1 MGSEDDDLLF
11 IDEDTSLAPDRRP
24 WKVLIAD
31 DDEDVHLSTK
41 LIFKQFVFQNRE
53 IEFLDS
59 YSGSETGTVL
69 RNNPDVAVVLLDVV
83 MESDDAGL
91 KAVKYIRGELS
102 NPIIRI
108 ILRTGQPGQAPEEQ
122 VIVDYDINDYKS
134 KSEMTSRKLFTAMV
148 SALRSF
154 HDLQTIE
161 ASRKGLERVLEG
173 SVDLLNVHSTERFLS
188 GLLMQL
194 QTMFHLGG
202 DAVLCARSVDGSDTP
217 MLEKPVVLAG
227 TGKYEDITGTEVEM
241 IEVPEWK
248 QDILDAF
255 EDGRG
260 GFKEGNLAIYFYS
273 REAFEIVILFA
284 AQYEPS
290 AFDNTLIDVFC
301 RTAAVS
307 LSNVH
312 LMETLERK
320 VLERTALLSKAN
332 EDLLVMASTD
342 ALTGAYNRGYLFDAG
357 SRSMNT
363 ARRYQRPLT
372 VIILDV
378 DHFKAINDTHGH
390 AVGDIVLKAIT
401 GTCQDVLRKTDIFG
415 RYGGEEFVAL
425 LPETDLE
432 GAIISAERLRT
443 AVESL
448 VFEGI
453 DASIRVT
460 ISLGVTNASSADNE
474 IAQTIQR
481 ADKALYQAKT
491 QGRNRAV
498 ALEGGS

>member
-1 MGSEDDDLLF
+1 MGSEDDDMLF
-11 IDEDTSLAPDRRP
+11 ADEDTSLSPERKP

-31 DDEDVHLSTK
+31 DDIDVHLSTK
-41 LIFKQFVFQNRE
+41 LVFKQFVFQDRE

-59 YSGSETGTVL
+59 YSGTETGTVL

-91 KAVKYIRGELS
+91 RAVKYIRGELA

-202 DAVLCARSVDGSDTP
+202 DAVLCARSVDGSEAP
-217 MLEKPVVLAG
+217 MLAKPVVLAG
-227 TGKYEDITGTEVEM
+227 TGKYENITGTEVEK

-248 QDILDAF
+248 QDILTAF
-255 EDGRG
+255 ENGHG
-260 GFKEGNLAIYFYS
+260 GFKSGNLAIYFYS

-312 LMETLERK
+312 LMETLELK
-320 VLERTALLSKAN
+320 VIERTALLSKAN

-342 ALTGAYNRGYLFDAG
+342 ALTGTHNRGYLFDVG
-357 SRSMNT
+357 TRCIHT
-363 ARRYQRPLT
+363 TRRYQRPLT

-390 AVGDIVLKAIT
+390 AVGDAVLKALT
-401 GTCQDVLRKTDIFG
+401 GTCLEVLRKTDIFG

-432 GAIISAERLRT
+432 GATISAERLR
-443 AVESL
+443 AAAESL
-448 VFEGI
+448 IVEGM

-460 ISLGVTNASSADNE
+460 ISLGVTRLSPADTE

-498 ALEGGS
+498 VLEGDH

>member
-1 MGSEDDDLLF
+1 MGSEDDDMLF
-11 IDEDTSLAPDRRP
+11 ADEDTSLSPERKP

-31 DDEDVHLSTK
+31 DDIDVHLSTK
-41 LIFKQFVFQNRE
+41 LVFKQFVFQDRE

-59 YSGSETGTVL
+59 YSGTETGTVL

-91 KAVKYIRGELS
+91 RAVKYIRGELA

-202 DAVLCARSVDGSDTP
+202 DAVLCARSVDGSDAP

-227 TGKYEDITGTEVEM
+227 TGTYENITGTEVEN

-248 QDILDAF
+248 QDIQDAF
-255 EDGRG
+255 ENGRG
-260 GFKEGNLAIYFYS
+260 GFKSGNLAIYFYS

-320 VLERTALLSKAN
+320 VIERTALLSKAN

-342 ALTGAYNRGYLFDAG
+342 ALTGTYNRGYLFDAG

-390 AVGDIVLKAIT
+390 AVGDVILKAIT
-401 GTCQDVLRKTDIFG
+401 RICLDVLRKTDIFG

-425 LPETDLE
+425 LPETDLA

-448 VFEGI
+448 VSEGA

-460 ISLGVTNASSADNE
+460 ISLGVTNLSSADNE

-498 ALEGGS
+498 ALEGGN

>member
-1 MGSEDDDLLF
+1 MGSENDDLLF
-11 IDEDTSLAPDRRP
+11 IDEDTSLAPDRMP

-31 DDEDVHLSTK
+31 DDEDVHLTTK
-41 LIFKQFVFQNRE
+41 FVFKQFVFQDRE

-91 KAVKYIRGELS
+91 KAVRYIRGELA

-134 KSEMTSRKLFTAMV
+134 KSEMTSRKLFTTMV

-202 DAVLCARSVDGSDTP
+202 DAVLCARSGDGCDTP

-241 IEVPEWK
+241 IDVPEWK

-255 EDGRG
+255 ENGRG
-260 GFKEGNLAIYFYS
+260 GFKTGNLAIYFYS

-284 AQYEPS
+284 AQYKPS

-301 RTAAVS
+301 RTAAVR
-307 LSNVH
+307 LRNVH
-312 LMETLERK
+312 LMETLELK

-332 EDLLVMASTD
+332 KDLLVMASTD
-342 ALTGAYNRGYLFDAG
+342 ALTGAHNRGYLFDAG
-357 SRSMNT
+357 TRSMNT

-378 DHFKAINDTHGH
+378 DHLKAVNDMHGH
-390 AVGDIVLKAIT
+390 AAGDEVLKGIT
-401 GTCQDVLRKTDIFG
+401 RTCMDVLRKTDIFA

-432 GAIISAERLRT
+432 GALISAERLRT
-443 AVESL
+443 VVESL
-448 VFEGI
+448 VPEGAG
-453 DASIRVT
+453 ASVRVT
-460 ISLGVTNASSADNE
+460 ISLGVSSVSSADNE
-474 IAQTIQR
+474 ITQTIQR
-481 ADKALYQAKT
+481 ADKALRQAKK

-498 ALEGGS
+498 ALEGDS